1 MSKELPPDDRSLLL
15 NLYTIYDR
23 VAERAGPV
31 FVQVNDATASREFR
45 LSLQSSSVVD
55 YDDYQLMRLG
65 TWDPK
70 KCWITVEDVPLVVH
84 VAFPRQG
91 MLPGVELVKEDK

>member
-1 MSKELPPDDRSLLL
+1 MEMPEDNRSLLMH
-15 NLYTIYDR
+15 LYTIYDR

-45 LSLQSSSVVD
+45 LSLQSSSVAD
-55 YDDYQLMRLG
+55 AEDYQLMRLG

-84 VAFPRQG
+84 VSMPKQG
-91 MLPGVELVKEDK
+91 MLPGVELYKEGK